1 MEVILEFLNE
11 TEEMKHIAACLR
23 VLYRTPVGSVALDRD
38 FGLDWSF
45 LDLPL
50 PAAKARIEGELIRK
64 TAKYEP
70 RVKVREV
77 SWDYDGRTGKIKPKV
92 VMEIV

>member
-1 MEVILEFLNE
+1 MAVALEFLNE
-11 TEEMKHIAACLR
+11 TEERKNIAACLC
-23 VLYRTPVGSVALDRD
+23 VLYGTPVGSVALDRD

-50 PAAKARIEGELIRK
+50 PAARAKLENELIRK
-64 TAKYEP
+64 TMKYEP

-77 SWDYDGRTGKIKPKV
+77 QWEFEEEAGRMKPKV
-92 VMEIV
+92 VVMIV

>member
-1 MEVILEFLNE
+1 MEVTLEFLNE
-11 TEEMKHIAACLR
+11 TEELKQIAACLR

-77 SWDYDGRTGKIKPKV
+77 SWDYDGITGKIKPKV

>member
-1 MEVILEFLNE
+1 MEVALEFLNE
-11 TEEMKHIAACLR
+11 TKEMRNIAACLR
-23 VLYRTPVGSVALDRD
+23 VLYGTPVGSVALDRD

-70 RVKVREV
+70 RAKVREV
-77 SWDYDGRTGKIKPKV
+77 NWGYDSIHGGIKPKV
-92 VMEIV
+92 VIAIV

>member
-1 MEVILEFLNE
+1 MAVALEFLNE
-11 TEEMKHIAACLR
+11 TEERKNIAACLR
-23 VLYRTPVGSVALDRD
+23 VLYGTPVGSVALDRD

-50 PAAKARIEGELIRK
+50 PAARAKLENELIRK
-64 TAKYEP
+64 TMKYEP

-77 SWDYDGRTGKIKPKV
+77 QWEFEEEAGRMKPKV
-92 VMEIV
+92 VVMIV